1 MPHVLATFSLVLLR
15 WSRALTVS
23 ADQVRIANYDAAR
36 DLFWHQLYPNGGTT
50 LSCGEPFARQH
61 TTVNIEHVYAA
72 SWMTQFLGCGSR
84 QHCRRT
90 SGRFNH
96 MEAEASITASATWA
110 R

>member
-1 MPHVLATFSLVLLR
+1 MPHVLATFSLVLLL

-72 SWMTQFLGCGSR
+72 SWMTQFLGCDVAILFRTHGDKELT
-84 QHCRRT
+84 QHTRCVR
-90 SGRFNH
+90 
-96 MEAEASITASATWA
+96 
-110 R
+110 